1 RGTRT
6 RLPTVSSQN
15 PQQRPHHSG
24 ELRAWKHTLTLDGQ
38 PYELLQF
45 HFHDPSEH
53 TVEGSAYPMEVH
65 LVYKNEETGGL
76 AVVGFFLD
84 EGAENEVLQTI
95 WDEIPAEAGPEIVV
109 ENAEID
115 VAALLPENTED
126 YYRYFGSLATP
137 PCSEVVNWI
146 VLKEPV
152 PVSPGQVE
160 SFVAAVGENARPV
173 QTVGR
178 RFLLD

>member
-1 RGTRT
+1 M
-6 RLPTVSSQN
+6 
-15 PQQRPHHSG
+15 
-24 ELRAWKHTLTLDGQ
+24 
-38 PYELLQF
+38 QF

-95 WDEIPAEAGPEIVV
+95 WDEIPAEAGPEIVA